1 MSFFAHFYTYLLYV
15 PIAAN
20 GLQVGEVAVYYQPAI
35 IISKSIYLNQQIYF
49 IINILAI
56 WVQAVLRRNR

>member
-1 MSFFAHFYTYLLYV
+1 MV
-15 PIAAN
+15 R
-20 GLQVGEVAVYYQPAI
+20 VGEVAVYYQPAI